1 MNAALGNVL
10 GKKYSS
16 YPTAKLICWE
26 SKNYIGIFV
35 SPALVSTFE
44 TPLYNATPE
53 DESQNTAG
61 GHVDFVSVLKQLG
74 ITVLAPLVVGQ
85 IIQWIAPEKVAKFK
99 VKFRLSDV
107 SNVALL
113 FMVWSVFSDAVHSGS
128 FSTMTAKD
136 FVAIAIMNAGF
147 YVLFS
152 FLCFFL
158 AYLPLPALGRR
169 TPRWIERM
177 RYSRED
183 TVAVMV
189 SSTYILYIYI

>member
-1 MNAALGNVL
+1 M
-10 GKKYSS
+10 
-16 YPTAKLICWE
+16 
-26 SKNYIGIFV
+26 
-35 SPALVSTFE
+35 STFE

-152 FLCFFL
+152 YLCFFL

-169 TPRWIERM
+169 TPCWIERM

-189 SSTYILYIYI
+189 SSTYIYYIYITRRPSIH